1 MDGSKGFANTLA
13 MMKGMA
19 GMTTPGS
26 GNTVIGVV
34 ATNARLSKEHANK
47 VAQMAQDGL
56 ARAVRPAH
64 TLFDG
69 DTIFALATG
78 QIVAN
83 ASVIGAYAAEV
94 TAQAIRNGVRAAT
107 ALGDVRVWNE

>member
-1 MDGSKGFANTLA
+1 
-13 MMKGMA
+13 
-19 GMTTPGS
+19 
-26 GNTVIGVV
+26 VV
-34 ATNARLSKEHANK
+34 ATNARLTREQTNK

-78 QIVAN
+78 GAGEAN
-83 ASVIGAYAAEV
+83 ASVIGAFAAEV
-94 TAQAIRNGVRAAT
+94 MAQAIRRAVLAAT
-107 ALGDVRVWNE
+107 PLAGLPTGAAIRQASEG